1 MKAINI
7 NGKIKTFNKIPNV
20 WKDENGTHINITD
33 GQAFGFY
40 DVIIPSYSGSYQEL
54 GDIYFDSE
62 NNVFTYPVNTITFE
76 ESIEELK
83 NSKIIM
89 LKEAYQAKLKV
100 TDWYVVRA
108 AEGGT
113 AVPSSVTTERNNLRI
128 ECAQH
133 ESNINALVTKV
144 EIVNYTF

>member
-100 TDWYVVRA
+100 TDWYVVRD

>member
-1 MKAINI
+1 MIAIDLNGTIKAFS
-7 NGKIKTFNKIPNV
+7 KLPKV
-20 WKDENGTHINITD
+20 WNDANGTHLNIID
-33 GQAFGFY
+33 GEAFGFY
-40 DVIIPSYSGSYQEL
+40 PVEIPSYSGSYQEL

-62 NNVFTYPVNTITFE
+62 NSVFTYPVNAIIFE
-76 ESIEELK
+76 ESIEDLK
-83 NSKIIM
+83 NSKILM

-113 AVPSSVTTERNNLRI
+113 AIPNAIAIERNNLRT

-133 ESNINALVTKV
+133 EDKINTLVTKV
-144 EIVNYTF
+144 EIVNYIF